1 MSVSRTIKLDSSIA
15 VGLIVALGVV
25 FLLDRAA
32 PPESQNPTPAPTI
45 TAPPE
50 PVAPPLRLAV
60 TPHRYDDMGK
70 LLGQLGSGF
79 AFTNIPAEAL
89 EETSKLVEYDVIF
102 LTCNTDS
109 PHWLLPGDLGQGNR
123 PGVHRA
129 KYNEEIMDKVKEA
142 VRNFVGRGGTLYA
155 SDWRLSLINR
165 CFPELFEGQENVEG
179 DAQTLVAEVV
189 DEGLR
194 DVLGSSVELKFDLP
208 GWRPATFA
216 ADKAKVYLR
225 GEYTAKSAGQKVMA
239 PLLVTVP
246 FEKGTIIFT
255 SFHNEKVNSEVE
267 TKLLKFLVF
276 AAVIAKE
283 TSQAQQTMLSSGFSP
298 KKQSLLSASPE
309 NPPVVSMY
317 KNDKRRPLRFVLSF
331 RNEGAEL
338 LLAVRGPTG
347 QPIEQAGVST
357 FNIDIPDAAAGDWTC
372 TVTARKVPYANFPFS
387 LSVGGN

>member
-1 MSVSRTIKLDSSIA
+1 
-15 VGLIVALGVV
+15 
-25 FLLDRAA
+25 
-32 PPESQNPTPAPTI
+32 
-45 TAPPE
+45 
-50 PVAPPLRLAV
+50 
-60 TPHRYDDMGK
+60 
-70 LLGQLGSGF
+70 
-79 AFTNIPAEAL
+79 
-89 EETSKLVEYDVIF
+89 
-102 LTCNTDS
+102 
-109 PHWLLPGDLGQGNR
+109 
-123 PGVHRA
+123 
-129 KYNEEIMDKVKEA
+129 MDKVKEA

-179 DAQTLVAEVV
+179 DAQTVVAEVV

-309 NPPVVSMY
+309 NPPVVSVY
-317 KNDKRRPLRFVLSF
+317 KNDRAPAVAFRPQLQERGCRATACRARTDWPASRASGCLNFQYRHSRCRSGRLDMHGHCTQGPLRQFP
-331 RNEGAEL
+331 
-338 LLAVRGPTG
+338 LLALCG
-347 QPIEQAGVST
+347 
-357 FNIDIPDAAAGDWTC
+357 W
-372 TVTARKVPYANFPFS
+372 
-387 LSVGGN
+387 